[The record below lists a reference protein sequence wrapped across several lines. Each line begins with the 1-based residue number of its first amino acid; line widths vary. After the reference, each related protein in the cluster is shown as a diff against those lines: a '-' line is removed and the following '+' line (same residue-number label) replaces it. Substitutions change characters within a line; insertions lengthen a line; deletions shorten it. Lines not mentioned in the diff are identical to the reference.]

1 MITRAML
8 QELVA
13 GLRAADLDRW
23 VAEAWVRPERR
34 GTEYVFREIDVAR
47 VRLVMEL
54 RDELA
59 LGEEAMPVVLS
70 LLDQLYATR
79 RQMRLLCEAI
89 EQAPEELRR
98 VLAERLGGDASRGEE

>member
-8 QELVA
+8 RELVA
-13 GLRAADLDRW
+13 GLEAADLERW

-34 GTEYVFREIDVAR
+34 GADLLFREIDVAR
-47 VRLVMEL
+47 VRLLVEL

-70 LLDQLYATR
+70 LLDQLYAAR

-89 EQAPEELRR
+89 GQAPEELRR
-98 VLAERLGGDASRGEE
+98 SLAAHLERGGAGQDE